1 MGTVAAPMV
10 LLQNGGA
17 TGTMSLGSN
26 GTFTGLVINMDG
38 GVNLPPG
45 NGSTA
50 DIVGSV
56 FSTGTITF
64 GGNTQVCYNPTVLG
78 NLQTT
83 AASTSTNVLPG
94 TWQELSPSGS
104 Y

>member
-38 GVNLPPG
+38 GVNLPAG

-83 AASTSTNVLPG
+83 AASTSTNVLAG
-94 TWQELSPSGS
+94 TWQELSPNGS